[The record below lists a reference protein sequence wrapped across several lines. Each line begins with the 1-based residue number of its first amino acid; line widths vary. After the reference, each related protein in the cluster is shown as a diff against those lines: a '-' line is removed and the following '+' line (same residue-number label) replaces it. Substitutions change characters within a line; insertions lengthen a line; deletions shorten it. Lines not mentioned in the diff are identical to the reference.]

1 MGLKMSANGAD
12 VTRILDAVRQGDAK
26 ATDELLA
33 AVYQELRRLAAVR
46 LAQEPAGQT
55 LQATALVHEAYIRLV
70 GAEDQNWENRGHFFA
85 AAAEAMRR
93 ILIEKAR
100 YKQRKKHGADLQRMD
115 LEDATLAIEGPS
127 EDVIA
132 VDEAL
137 TKLERDDHVV
147 ADLVKMRYFAGLNLD
162 QIAKILGISRRTADR
177 YWAYAR
183 AWLHREITRGQTQT
197 GQ

>member
-1 MGLKMSANGAD
+1 MSTDKTD
-12 VTRILDAVRQGDAK
+12 VTRILDAVRKGDAK

-33 AVYQELRRLAAVR
+33 AVYQELRRLAATR
-46 LAQEPAGQT
+46 LGQEPAGHT

-70 GAEDQNWENRGHFFA
+70 GAEDQSWEGRGHFFA

-100 YKQRKKHGADLQRMD
+100 YKRRSKRGGDHQRID

-137 TKLERDDHVV
+137 TKLAQEDKIV

-162 QIAKILGISRRTADR
+162 EIAKILGISRRTADR

-183 AWLHREITRGQTQT
+183 AWLHREVTRHRIKD
-197 GQ
+197 

>member
-1 MGLKMSANGAD
+1 MSTNMTN
-12 VTRILDAVRQGDAK
+12 VTRILDAVRQGDVR
-26 ATDELLA
+26 ATDDLLA
-33 AVYQELRRLAAVR
+33 AVYQELRRLAAAK
-46 LAQEPAGQT
+46 LSQEPAGQT

-70 GAEDQNWENRGHFFA
+70 GVEDQSWEGRGHFFA

-100 YKQRKKHGADLQRMD
+100 YKQRSKRGGDRQRIE

-137 TKLERDDHVV
+137 TKLGREDKIV
-147 ADLVKMRYFAGLNLD
+147 ADLVKMRYFAGLNLE

-183 AWLHREITRGQTQT
+183 AWLHREITKGQTQT
-197 GQ
+197 DQ

>member
-1 MGLKMSANGAD
+1 MSTNMTD
-12 VTRILDAVRQGDAK
+12 VTRILNAVRKGDVR
-26 ATDELLA
+26 ATDDLLA

-46 LAQEPAGQT
+46 LSQEPAGQT

-70 GAEDQNWENRGHFFA
+70 GVEDQSWEGRGHFFA

-100 YKQRKKHGADLQRMD
+100 YKQRNKRGGDRRRID

-137 TKLERDDHVV
+137 TRLAQEDQVV

-162 QIAKILGISRRTADR
+162 EIAKILGISRRTADR

-183 AWLHREITRGQTQT
+183 AWLHREITKGQTQT

>member
-1 MGLKMSANGAD
+1 MSANKTD
-12 VTRILDAVRQGDAK
+12 VTRILDAVRQGNVR
-26 ATDELLA
+26 ATNELLA
-33 AVYQELRRLAAVR
+33 AVYQELRRLAAVK
-46 LAQEPAGQT
+46 LGQEPAGHT

-70 GAEDQNWENRGHFFA
+70 GAEDQSWEGRGHFFA

-100 YKQRKKHGADLQRMD
+100 HKRRRKRGADWQRID
-115 LEDATLAIEGPS
+115 LEDATLAIEGPC

-137 TKLERDDHVV
+137 TKLGQEDKIV

-162 QIAKILGISRRTADR
+162 EIAKILGISRRTADR

-183 AWLHREITRGQTQT
+183 AWLHREITKGQTQT

>member
-1 MGLKMSANGAD
+1 MSTNMTD
-12 VTRILDAVRQGDAK
+12 VTRILDAVRKGDVR

-33 AVYQELRRLAAVR
+33 AVYQELRRLAATR
-46 LAQEPAGQT
+46 LSQEPAGHT

-70 GAEDQNWENRGHFFA
+70 DAENQSWEGRGHFFA

-93 ILIEKAR
+93 ILIERAR
-100 YKQRKKHGADLQRMD
+100 YKRRRKRGGDRQRID

-137 TKLERDDHVV
+137 TKLGQEDKIV

-183 AWLHREITRGQTQT
+183 AWLHREITRDRTKS
-197 GQ
+197 

>member
-1 MGLKMSANGAD
+1 MSANGAD

-46 LAQEPAGQT
+46 LSQEPAGQT

-70 GAEDQNWENRGHFFA
+70 GAEDQGWEGRGHFFA

>member
-1 MGLKMSANGAD
+1 MSTNITN
-12 VTRILDAVRQGDAK
+12 VTRILDAVQKGDVR
-26 ATDELLA
+26 ATDDLLA

-46 LAQEPAGQT
+46 LSQEPVGQT

-70 GAEDQNWENRGHFFA
+70 GVEDQSWESRGHFFA

-100 YKQRKKHGADLQRMD
+100 YKQRNKRGGDRRRID

-137 TKLERDDHVV
+137 TRLAQEDQVV

-162 QIAKILGISRRTADR
+162 EIAKILGISRRTADR

-183 AWLHREITRGQTQT
+183 AWLHREITKGQTQT

>member
-1 MGLKMSANGAD
+1 MSANRTD
-12 VTRILDAVRQGDAK
+12 VTRILDAVRHGDAK

-46 LAQEPAGQT
+46 LSQEPAGQT

-70 GAEDQNWENRGHFFA
+70 GAEDQSWEGRGHFFA

-100 YKQRKKHGADLQRMD
+100 HKRRRKRGADLQRIG

-162 QIAKILGISRRTADR
+162 QIAKILDISRRTADR

-183 AWLHREITRGQTQT
+183 AWLHREVTHDRTKG
-197 GQ
+197 

>member
-1 MGLKMSANGAD
+1 MSTNMTD
-12 VTRILDAVRQGDAK
+12 VTRILDAVRQGDVR

-46 LAQEPAGQT
+46 LGQEPVGHT

-70 GAEDQNWENRGHFFA
+70 GAEDQSWEGRGHFFA

-100 YKQRKKHGADLQRMD
+100 HKRRRKRGADWQRID

-137 TKLERDDHVV
+137 TKLAQEDKIV

-162 QIAKILGISRRTADR
+162 EIAKILGISRRTADR

-183 AWLHREITRGQTQT
+183 AWLHREITRYRIKD
-197 GQ
+197 

>member
-1 MGLKMSANGAD
+1 MSANKTD
-12 VTRILDAVRQGDAK
+12 VTRILDAVRQGNVR

-46 LAQEPAGQT
+46 LGQEPAGQT

-70 GAEDQNWENRGHFFA
+70 GAEDQSWEGRGHFFA

-100 YKQRKKHGADLQRMD
+100 HKRRSKRGGDRQRID
-115 LEDATLAIEGPS
+115 LEDATLAIEGPC

-137 TKLERDDHVV
+137 TKLAQEDKIV

-183 AWLHREITRGQTQT
+183 AWLHREITRDRTKG
-197 GQ
+197 

>member
-1 MGLKMSANGAD
+1 MTD
-12 VTRILDAVRQGDAK
+12 VTRILDAVRKGDVRA
-26 ATDELLA
+26 ADELLA

-46 LAQEPAGQT
+46 LGQEPAGQT

-70 GAEDQNWENRGHFFA
+70 GIEDQSWEGRGHFFA

-93 ILIEKAR
+93 ILIERAR
-100 YKQRKKHGADLQRMD
+100 HKRRRKRGADRQRID
-115 LEDATLAIEGPS
+115 LDDATLAIEGPS

-137 TKLERDDHVV
+137 TKLGQEDKIV

-183 AWLHREITRGQTQT
+183 AWLHREITRHRIKD
-197 GQ
+197 